1 MDSEKNIPA
10 QRALVLQGG
19 GSIGAYEAGVFN
31 VLYHWI
37 QKDIQD
43 KKDEN
48 IFDIVAGTSIGA
60 ANGAILVSFVQQNKT
75 WEGASTKLL
84 QFWDNLASTP
94 DLYSWWPFWN
104 NWVLPWNEN
113 FWIDTWN
120 YRNDDNSQS
129 ATGEAARRYYSAK
142 DFILYGAPNVF
153 SKPQRIYDDRF
164 LDNFGFPSNVWYVYD
179 NKPLRDSI
187 KKSVSFPIATR
198 YYDLNKQQL
207 KQPRLLTVSVDVE
220 EGETVVFDSYH
231 KKDGSWST
239 EYEQDSNSGESQKQ
253 SEGNIKVS
261 YNEGLMVEHILASSS
276 IPIHYDYTYVP
287 ITYDY
292 DKNISDEDR
301 DKKLKQ
307 DLQQPDTIIRNY
319 RRFWDGGIT
328 SNTPLR
334 EMIQSHQDYWR
345 NVENVEEIPDLEVYV
360 VDVWPSMEDK
370 NYPIIPDHDSTVNR
384 KNGLIYQ
391 DKTPYEEKVANIVS
405 DYYTLSTKLL
415 NLAEKLARDNEEAK
429 KVIKDI
435 LDDKGKSAHRSGGP
449 RKYRSLLEDR
459 FDIKRLIRIER
470 SGDPDDISNKWCDSS
485 KKTIDGLIKQGI
497 EDALNTLVD
506 DIRKSKAG
514 DPIDDI
520 NRFIEDHINRFIAEV
535 KDRNLVHNRTMVE
548 IADVIKKK
556 LQTGDNIGKS

>member
-37 QKDIQD
+37 QKDIHQD

-94 DLYSWWPFWN
+94 DLYYWWPFWN
-104 NWVLPWNEN
+104 NWVLPWSEN

-142 DFILYGAPNVF
+142 DFILHGASNVF
-153 SKPQRIYDDRF
+153 SKPRKIYDDRF

-220 EGETVVFDSYH
+220 E
-231 KKDGSWST
+231 
-239 EYEQDSNSGESQKQ
+239 
-253 SEGNIKVS
+253 
-261 YNEGLMVEHILASSS
+261 
-276 IPIHYDYTYVP
+276 
-287 ITYDY
+287 
-292 DKNISDEDR
+292 
-301 DKKLKQ
+301 
-307 DLQQPDTIIRNY
+307 
-319 RRFWDGGIT
+319 
-328 SNTPLR
+328 
-334 EMIQSHQDYWR
+334 
-345 NVENVEEIPDLEVYV
+345 
-360 VDVWPSMEDK
+360 
-370 NYPIIPDHDSTVNR
+370 
-384 KNGLIYQ
+384 
-391 DKTPYEEKVANIVS
+391 EK
-405 DYYTLSTKLL
+405 
-415 NLAEKLARDNEEAK
+415 R
-429 KVIKDI
+429 
-435 LDDKGKSAHRSGGP
+435 
-449 RKYRSLLEDR
+449 
-459 FDIKRLIRIER
+459 
-470 SGDPDDISNKWCDSS
+470 
-485 KKTIDGLIKQGI
+485 
-497 EDALNTLVD
+497 
-506 DIRKSKAG
+506 
-514 DPIDDI
+514 
-520 NRFIEDHINRFIAEV
+520 
-535 KDRNLVHNRTMVE
+535 
-548 IADVIKKK
+548 
-556 LQTGDNIGKS
+556 